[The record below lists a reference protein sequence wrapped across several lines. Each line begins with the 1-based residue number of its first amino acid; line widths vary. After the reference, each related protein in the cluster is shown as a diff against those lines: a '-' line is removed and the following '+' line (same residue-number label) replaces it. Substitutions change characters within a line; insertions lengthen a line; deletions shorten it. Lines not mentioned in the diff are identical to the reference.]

1 MFNVILCVHLLLHWF
16 WELVVRIIVLQIF
29 IKLIILLI
37 IVFQVACYLIV
48 YKPQH
53 WDLHPHF
60 SVHRAVN
67 SFRGV
72 ILLVSRYALI
82 RIILKLTQQIL

>member
-1 MFNVILCVHLLLHWF
+1 MDQLINAN
-16 WELVVRIIVLQIF
+16 LVVLFQMQPQQISEVHQC
-29 IKLIILLI
+29 I
-37 IVFQVACYLIV
+37 Y
-48 YKPQH
+48 
-53 WDLHPHF
+53 
-60 SVHRAVN
+60 VHRAVN